1 VMTGISETDPIDGVA
16 TFTLE
21 GRMTDPRLAR

>member
-1 VMTGISETDPIDGVA
+1 MTGISETDPIDGVA

-21 GRMTDPRLAR
+21 GKMTDPALVR

>member
-16 TFTLE
+16 SFVLE
-21 GRMTDPRLAR
+21 GRMTDPALVR